1 MSERATRVTGVVAL
15 AFIVLILISAFAPGS
30 PPAADASVDKIRTF
44 MTDHRSAILLA
55 NFLGLFATIA
65 GVWVFVYLRQ
75 MTRGD
80 DLTNLAGTA
89 ALVGLVF
96 TGVMALV
103 GGAMFSAPLY
113 VKGFAEGSG
122 DDTIRL
128 VYSMQTLAFA
138 GTAAG
143 LMFAMGGAFFA
154 IRRSGALPAAAAWVA
169 ALAAVANVV
178 AAFATLSAGASGIGF
193 IGFIG
198 FVLFMLVSGVC
209 MVMGKV
215 TQTAGA
221 AGRVVPAV

>member
-1 MSERATRVTGVVAL
+1 MSERATRVTGIVAF

-44 MTDHRSAILLA
+44 MTDHRSTILLA
-55 NFLGLFATIA
+55 NFLGLFATPA

-80 DLTNLAGTA
+80 DMANLAGTT

-96 TGVMALV
+96 TGLMAMV

-113 VKGFAEGSG
+113 VKGFADSAS

-128 VYSMQTLAFA
+128 MYSMQTLAFA
-138 GTAAG
+138 GTAGG
-143 LMFAMGGAFFA
+143 LMIAMGGAFFA
-154 IRRSGALPAAAAWVA
+154 IRRTNALPAAAAWMA
-169 ALAAVANVV
+169 ALATVLGAVSTV
-178 AAFATLSAGASGIGF
+178 AVLGAGASGMGFLGLIGF
-193 IGFIG
+193 L
-198 FVLFMLVSGVC
+198 LFMLVSGVC

-221 AGRVVPAV
+221 AGRVAPAV